1 MKTKAG
7 ITWLWLAFGLLQVVA
22 GQTGMADK
30 CSPEVRL
37 LFSPAQKVPV
47 GSEQGFFLLTLS
59 EPECSY
65 ELRKNP
71 EVQVVSAHALNR
83 ILVIRT
89 SREILLSELLPLAC
103 VQTVELG
110 KTQGSGEI
118 LVPGHNLQL
127 NGIAFAHHHF
137 PELTGSGSNIS
148 IKEFRF
154 DTADI
159 DLKGRVL
166 ANPEAEAEA
175 TGHAAITATLAAG
188 AGNAASSGKGAAP
201 GANVVSSAFTFLL
214 PNPEAHYQQFQVQ
227 VQNHSYGTEPEPFYG
242 SGALAYDA
250 HSVQFP
256 ELIHVFSAGNS
267 GTQTVTSGP
276 YAGIQGAGT
285 LTGNFKMAKNIL
297 TVGATDSF
305 GVVTPFSSR
314 GPAYDGR
321 IKPELVAFGQDGTSG
336 AAAMVSGGARIVQQA
351 FFNAQG
357 FQPSSATVRAI
368 LLGSAD
374 DLVSPG
380 PDYESGFGSF
390 NLKKAIELARSG
402 LVWEEM
408 LFPEDSFS
416 VSFALP
422 PHTHLAKI
430 TLTWNDPPAAPFA
443 EKASI
448 HDLDL
453 VAIDPDGNRHFP
465 LVPNSFPHPDSLA
478 QAPASRKDTLNTAE
492 QIQVWNP
499 QPGNWTIRVV
509 PPMDMQQPQSFSL
522 AVHTTPVAHFQWTHP
537 TGGQPLEAGQATG
550 VYWETALDPGD
561 SAILEWRFLPDTN
574 WTPVAVYT
582 SPTPLGAKIS
592 VPDTFSPA
600 LLRIHIADTAFVSD
614 TFLITPV
621 PRLTIGFACE
631 DSLELTWNPVAP
643 AAQYQV
649 RALGEKYLESVGLFP
664 DTQVVLNR
672 GSFPQ
677 MRFAVESRHPAGD
690 WHGLRSAAVNTADF
704 GCYFQALLAIQNE
717 QGGVDLRG
725 NLGSITGVEAMVW
738 EKWLSGSWQTLTTLP
753 PNTLQPEFTDSQPA
767 QGSNRYRLSLRMTNG
782 KVLSSEPGEVF
793 FIPPDQPW
801 IVYPNP
807 LTSGNALKITGIFG
821 GETAC
826 FSLFDLSGKQIFK
839 KEIQENDNRW
849 KLPALDSGLYLW
861 EVKEGIV
868 RTTTGKLVITP

>member
-7 ITWLWLAFGLLQVVA
+7 ITWLWLAFGLLQMAA
-22 GQTGMADK
+22 GQTGMPDK

-37 LFSPAQKVPV
+37 LLSPAQKDSV

-59 EPECSY
+59 GPDCTH

-89 SREILLSELLPLAC
+89 SREVLLSELLPLEC

-110 KTQGSGEI
+110 KKHGSGEI

-127 NGIAFAHHHF
+127 NGIAFAHHRF
-137 PELTGSGSNIS
+137 PELTGSGSGIS

-154 DTADI
+154 DTTDI

-166 ANPEAEAEA
+166 SNQEAEAEA

-188 AGNAASSGKGAAP
+188 AGNAASSGKGVAP
-201 GANVVSSAFTFLL
+201 GAGVVSSAFTFLL
-214 PNPEAHYQQFQVQ
+214 PNPDVHYQQFQIQ

-250 HSVQFP
+250 HSDQFP

-336 AAAMVSGGARIVQQA
+336 AAALVSGGARIVQQA
-351 FFNAQG
+351 FFNAHG

-374 DLVSPG
+374 DPGTPG
-380 PDYESGFGSF
+380 PDFESGFGSF

-402 LVWEEM
+402 SVWEEM

-416 VSFALP
+416 GSFALP
-422 PHTHLAKI
+422 PKTHLAKI
-430 TLTWNDPPAAPFA
+430 TLTWNDPPAAPFS
-443 EKASI
+443 EKACI

-453 VAIDPDGNRHFP
+453 VVIDPNGNRHFP
-465 LVPNSFPHPDSLA
+465 LVPNSFPHPDSLG
-478 QAPASRKDTLNTAE
+478 QAPARRRDTLNSAE
-492 QIQVWNP
+492 QIQVLNP
-499 QPGNWTIRVV
+499 TQGNWTIRVV
-509 PPMDMQQPQSFSL
+509 PPMNLQQPQSFSL
-522 AVHTTPVAHFQWTHP
+522 AVHTTPVAHFHWIHP
-537 TGGQPLEAGQATG
+537 TAGQPLEAGKATG
-550 VYWETALDPGD
+550 IYWETAIYPGD
-561 SAILEWRFLPDTN
+561 SAALEWRFLPDTN
-574 WTPVAVYT
+574 WTPVSVYG
-582 SPTPLGAKIS
+582 SPSLLGVKVS

-600 LLRIHIADTAFVSD
+600 LLQIRMGDTAFVSD

-621 PRLTIGFACE
+621 PRLTVGFACE
-631 DSLELTWNPVAP
+631 DSLELTWNLVAA

-649 RALGEKYLESVGLFP
+649 WALGEKYLEPVGLFP

-672 GSFPQ
+672 VSFPQ
-677 MRFAVESRHPAGD
+677 ARFAVESRHSAGN
-690 WHGLRSAAVNTADF
+690 WRGLRSTSVNTADF

-717 QGGVDLRG
+717 QGGVDLKG
-725 NLGSITGVEAMVW
+725 TLGSITGVEAMVW
-738 EKWLSGSWQTLTTLP
+738 EKWLSGGWQTLATLL
-753 PNTLQPEFTDSQPA
+753 PNTLQPEFTDSQPS
-767 QGSNRYRLSLRMTNG
+767 QGLNRYRLTLQFTSGQILN
-782 KVLSSEPGEVF
+782 SEPGEVF
-793 FIPPDQPW
+793 FIPADQPW

-807 LTSGNALKITGIFG
+807 ISSGNSLRITGVFG
-821 GETAC
+821 GETAY
-826 FSLFDLSGKQIFK
+826 FSLFDLSGKLIFR
-839 KEIQENDNRW
+839 EELRENDNEW
-849 KLPALDSGLYLW
+849 ELPAQVAGICLW
-861 EVKEGIV
+861 EIKEGSV